1 MNIHRLATCTVTGC
15 MLLAAASPAAAQTD
29 PRLVQAVAVA
39 QEGDRDSATALVR
52 VVRNGAAA
60 GSALYAEVLY
70 TTSILASNPD
80 TMRRMLQ
87 QVIVEQSLSPWADDA
102 LLRLA
107 QLDYASGNL
116 PAAMRDLERLRTD
129 FPNSDVFTDASF
141 WAARTYFDARQ
152 ERPGCEWVGMGL
164 ARAGDTPSTV
174 RDQLQVFARRCSATA
189 LAEGSAK
196 APPAPPRDT
205 IVLAESGSREDGKTD
220 SVDASRET
228 RDSVDRSSVVGRQSS
243 DASGET
249 RDSVVRDSVR
259 QSTVDSQPSTVDPVP
274 SVEPSNP
281 TPTVFRVQVVAAATQ
296 AAADVAVGKLRELG
310 YDSRV
315 VSEGGYFKV
324 RAGGYG
330 SRSDATAAVQ
340 RLRATFAGAFL
351 VVDK

>member
-1 MNIHRLATCTVTGC
+1 MNIHRLATCAVITC
-15 MLLAAASPAAAQTD
+15 MLLAATSPAAAQTD

-39 QEGDRDSATALVR
+39 QDGNRDSATALVR
-52 VVRNGAAA
+52 AVREGAAA
-60 GSALYAEVLY
+60 GSPLYAEALY
-70 TTSILASNPD
+70 TTSILATNPD

-129 FPNSDVFTDASF
+129 FPNSDVFADASF

-189 LAEGSAK
+189 LSEGSAK

-205 IVLAESGSREDGKTD
+205 IVLAQAD
-220 SVDASRET
+220 SLDARRET

-243 DASGET
+243 DAS
-249 RDSVVRDSVR
+249 RDTQDVVVRDSTSR
-259 QSTVDSQPSTVDPVP
+259 VP
-274 SVEPSNP
+274 SPASGALVARLDTTTRDPRPTTREPRP
-281 TPTVFRVQVVAAATQ
+281 ATVYRVQVVAAATQ
-296 AAADVAVGKLRELG
+296 AAADVAVRKLRELG
-310 YDSRV
+310 YDSRI

-340 RLRATFAGAFL
+340 RLRSSFAGAFL

>member
-15 MLLAAASPAAAQTD
+15 ILLAATSPAAAQTD

-39 QEGDRDSATALVR
+39 QEGNRDSATALVR

-60 GSALYAEVLY
+60 GSALYAEALY
-70 TTSILASNPD
+70 TTSILATNPD

-189 LAEGSAK
+189 LSEGSAK

-220 SVDASRET
+220 SLDA
-228 RDSVDRSSVVGRQSS
+228 GR
-243 DASGET
+243 ET
-249 RDSVVRDSVR
+249 RDSVVRDSASR
-259 QSTVDSQPSTVDPVP
+259 VP
-274 SVEPSNP
+274 SPASGALVARLDTTTHDPRP
-281 TPTVFRVQVVAAATQ
+281 TTRDEQPATVFRVQVVAAATQ

>member
-15 MLLAAASPAAAQTD
+15 ILLAATSPAAAQTD

-39 QEGDRDSATALVR
+39 QEGNRDSATALVR

-60 GSALYAEVLY
+60 GSALYAEALY
-70 TTSILASNPD
+70 TTSILATNPD

-116 PAAMRDLERLRTD
+116 PAAMRDLERLRTN

-174 RDQLQVFARRCSATA
+174 RDQLQVFARRCSAAA
-189 LAEGSAK
+189 LSEGSAK

-205 IVLAESGSREDGKTD
+205 IVLAQAGSREAGKTD
-220 SVDASRET
+220 TLDAGREAVDSGLGT
-228 RDSVDRSSVVGRQSS
+228 RDAGRQP
-243 DASGET
+243 T
-249 RDSVVRDSVR
+249 VDSQ
-259 QSTVDSQPSTVDPVP
+259 QSTVDRRPLTVDPRP
-274 SVEPSNP
+274 AAEPVTPAKAGASP
-281 TPTVFRVQVVAAATQ
+281 TPTVFRVQVVAANSQ
-296 AAADVAVGKLRELG
+296 AAADAAVGKLRELG

>member
-52 VVRNGAAA
+52 VVRNSAAA

-220 SVDASRET
+220 SVDAS
-228 RDSVDRSSVVGRQSS
+228 S
-243 DASGET
+243 ET

-259 QSTVDSQPSTVDPVP
+259 QSTVDSQPSTVARQPSTVDPVP

>member
-52 VVRNGAAA
+52 VVRNSAAA
-60 GSALYAEVLY
+60 GSALSAEVLY

-220 SVDASRET
+220 SVDAS
-228 RDSVDRSSVVGRQSS
+228 S
-243 DASGET
+243 ET

-259 QSTVDSQPSTVDPVP
+259 QSTVDSQPSTVARQPSTVDPVP

>member
-220 SVDASRET
+220 SVDAS
-228 RDSVDRSSVVGRQSS
+228 S
-243 DASGET
+243 ET

-259 QSTVDSQPSTVDPVP
+259 QSTVDSQPSTVARQPSTVDPVP

>member
-15 MLLAAASPAAAQTD
+15 ILLAATSPAAAQTD
-29 PRLVQAVAVA
+29 PRLAQAVAVA
-39 QEGDRDSATALVR
+39 QEGNRDSATALVR
-52 VVRNGAAA
+52 VVRNSAAA

-220 SVDASRET
+220 SVDAS
-228 RDSVDRSSVVGRQSS
+228 S
-243 DASGET
+243 ET

-259 QSTVDSQPSTVDPVP
+259 QSTVDSQPSTVARQPSTVDPVP

-340 RLRATFAGAFL
+340 RLRATFAGASL
-351 VVDK
+351 VVDKCVSAPVA